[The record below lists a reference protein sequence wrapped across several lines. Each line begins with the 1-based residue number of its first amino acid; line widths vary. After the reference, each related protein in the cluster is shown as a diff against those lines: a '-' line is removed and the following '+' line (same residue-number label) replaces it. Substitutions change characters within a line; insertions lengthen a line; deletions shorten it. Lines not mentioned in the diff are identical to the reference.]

1 MKLRLLFVPVLL
13 AAVPLIAQEAAPKPP
28 APPRHFYKLTYVLK
42 EFDEGKVIN
51 QRDFLLTVST
61 GERYSSRMRAGSR
74 LPVRDNEGKTNYMDV
89 GVNLDT
95 RLEDV
100 PEGLALEVN
109 AEISSV
115 GNDTSASGAA
125 PVIRQVRTNALA
137 VVPVNK
143 PTRLFTIDDPS
154 SRHRFELEVTAV
166 PQH

>member
-1 MKLRLLFVPVLL
+1 MKRLLLFATLFVAVVPLL
-13 AAVPLIAQEAAPKPP
+13 AQETAPKPP

-42 EFDEGKVIN
+42 EFDEGNVVN

-115 GNDTSASGAA
+115 GAEATASGSA
-125 PVIRQVRTNALA
+125 PIVRQVRTNALA
-137 VVPVNK
+137 LVSVNK
-143 PTRLFTIDDPS
+143 PAILFTIDDPA
-154 SRHRFELEVTAV
+154 SRHRFALEVTAL
-166 PQH
+166 PQK